1 MVVTAIV
8 AAAVAAAGTAVAAL
22 VAGTALTWAAIG
34 VAAAGAFIST
44 GIGYLLAEKPKAR
57 VGSGNRTARAMLRQA
72 VVPARYVL
80 GEARTGGWLFY
91 AGLNDTDNRRLNLA
105 IGISEGDIEDITA
118 FYADGERIPVGA
130 PTKTTT
136 SAGGRVLIY
145 LGTMGTE
152 SSPGAD
158 DAIDYTDRFEAVC
171 YLDSSTKALAA
182 ANGANLV
189 RTSGGDFKATDVV
202 PIAWVH
208 LVLIQGDTGP
218 NGVAGPWRSARIP
231 WEFQVKGMRITW
243 PGQATAK
250 WTDDA
255 AALRYW
261 YDTTIRGRTVDATS
275 FAAARAICLNEPPDS
290 FPTIQLSTNRLSL
303 RVGRSSAV
311 TVSLSDSPESPLT
324 VTIAGPPNNGV
335 ESNKASVAVPG
346 SFRVRANE
354 VGTWR
359 LTISHPDANPATLL
373 VEVTE

>member
-1 MVVTAIV
+1 MVVTAIL

-44 GIGYLLAEKPKAR
+44 GIGYLLAEKPKSP

-72 VVPARYVL
+72 VVPARYIL

-91 AGLNDTDNRRLNLA
+91 AGVNETDNSRLNLA

-130 PTKTTT
+130 PTKSTT
-136 SAGGRVLIY
+136 SAGGRVLTY
-145 LGTMGTE
+145 EGTMGEE

-158 DAIDYTDRFEAVC
+158 DAVDYTDRFEAVC
-171 YLDSSTKALAA
+171 YLDSSTPELAA

-208 LVLIQGDTGP
+208 LVLIQGPAVRG
-218 NGVAGPWRSARIP
+218 GVAGPWRSARIP

-255 AALRYW
+255 AAIRYW
-261 YDTTIRGRTVDATS
+261 YDTTIRGRTVDETS
-275 FAAARAICLNEPPDS
+275 FAAARAITTGA
-290 FPTIQLSTNRLSL
+290 PTDNPATLQLSTNRLQL
-303 RVGRSSAV
+303 KVGATGTV
-311 TVSLSDSPESPLT
+311 GVSLSGT
-324 VTIAGPPNNGV
+324 ATGAVTANIAGAPND
-335 ESNKASVAVPG
+335 ELTLSHSSVTVPG
-346 SFRVRANE
+346 SFRVTAAA
-354 VGTWR
+354 VGFWR
-359 LTISHPDANPATLL
+359 LTVSSDNANPTTLL